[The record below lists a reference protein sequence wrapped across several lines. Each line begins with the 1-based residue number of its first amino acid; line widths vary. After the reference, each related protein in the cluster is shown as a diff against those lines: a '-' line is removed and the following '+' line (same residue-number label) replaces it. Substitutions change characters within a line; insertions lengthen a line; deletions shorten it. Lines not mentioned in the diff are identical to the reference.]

1 MSNKNNKK
9 SVVKQQVKVVDEK
22 QVASSTTT
30 TTATKRK
37 VVLNSPEDYSSSSQI
52 ARAYIAGCFP
62 NFTHQKLFH
71 ALVQALEGQS
81 EGRVDF
87 NKVLDDAGMHRSS
100 ALQII
105 KHMSNFGII
114 EVSFN
119 SSHVVGESR
128 KSWAFV
134 KIIKNL
140 EKPEASKVEE
150 LPQSA

>member
-9 SVVKQQVKVVDEK
+9 SVNQQVKVDEK
-22 QVASSTTT
+22 QVSSSMATTV
-30 TTATKRK
+30 TKRK
-37 VVLNSPEDYSSSSQI
+37 IVLNSPEDYSSSSQI
-52 ARAYIAGCFP
+52 AKAYSAGCFP
-62 NFTHQKLFH
+62 NFVHQKLFN
-71 ALVQALEGQS
+71 ALAQALEGKD
-81 EGRVDF
+81 EGRIDF
-87 NKVLDDAGMHRSS
+87 NKVLEDAQMHRSS

-119 SSHVVGESR
+119 SSRVIGETR

-140 EKPEASKVEE
+140 EKPEVQEAE
-150 LPQSA
+150 LPKSA

>member
-9 SVVKQQVKVVDEK
+9 SVVKQQVKIVDEK

-37 VVLNSPEDYSSSSQI
+37 VILNSPEDYSSSSQI
-52 ARAYIAGCFP
+52 AKAYSVGCFP
-62 NFTHQKLFH
+62 NFVHQKLFH
-71 ALVQALEGQS
+71 TLLMTLDGQS
-81 EGRVDF
+81 EGRVNF
-87 NKVLDDAGMHRSS
+87 NKILEDAQMHRSS

-105 KHMSNFGII
+105 KHMANFSII

-119 SSHVVGESR
+119 SSHVIGES
-128 KSWAFV
+128 KESWAFV

-140 EKPEASKVEE
+140 EKTNAQEAE

>member
-9 SVVKQQVKVVDEK
+9 LLVKVNQHVNTVDEK
-22 QVASSTTT
+22 QVSSSLT
-30 TTATKRK
+30 TKRK
-37 VVLNSPEDYSSSSQI
+37 IVLNSPEDYSPSSQI
-52 ARAYIAGCFP
+52 AKAYAAGCFP

-71 ALVQALEGQS
+71 SLAQALDGES

-87 NKVLDDAGMHRSS
+87 NKVLEDAGMHRSS

-105 KHMSNFGII
+105 RHMANFGII

-119 SSHVVGESR
+119 SSHVIGESK

-140 EKPEASKVEE
+140 EMSKVPLEAE
-150 LPQSA
+150 LPKSA